1 MKWNIYRLIAFLLL
15 IALSIGFGFAYDG
28 IATAIERKQY
38 PLDAATETFIEE
50 SAARHSIPE
59 PILFAT
65 VRTQSRFV
73 SNAVSDDGRIGLTQL
88 DPELFAFI
96 CTELLGK
103 EQTESGMLY
112 DPATNI
118 EAGAA
123 YLSYLYEKYGVW
135 DTVYAAYVAG
145 TDAVDTWL
153 ANEEL
158 VTPQG
163 TLASIPDP
171 DAARYVKDM
180 RRAVELY
187 YELYYET

>member
-15 IALSIGFGFAYDG
+15 IALSIGFGLAYDG

-38 PLDAATETFIEE
+38 PIDAATEAFIVE

-88 DPELFAFI
+88 DPELFDFI
-96 CTELLGK
+96 CTDLLEK
-103 EQTESGMLY
+103 DQLESGMLY

-145 TDAVDTWL
+145 TDAVDAWL
-153 ANEEL
+153 VNEEM
-158 VTPQG
+158 VTQQG

-187 YELYYET
+187 YELYYGT

>member
-1 MKWNIYRLIAFLLL
+1 M
-15 IALSIGFGFAYDG
+15 
-28 IATAIERKQY
+28 
-38 PLDAATETFIEE
+38 
-50 SAARHSIPE
+50 
-59 PILFAT
+59 
-65 VRTQSRFV
+65 RTQSRFV

-88 DPELFAFI
+88 DPELFDFI
-96 CTELLGK
+96 CTELLEK
-103 EQTESGMLY
+103 DQLESGMLY

-145 TDAVDTWL
+145 TDAVDAWL

-163 TLASIPDP
+163 TLASIPDS